1 MEGCTVKLENKLL
14 RDVMTRGVVTV
25 PIGSTVKQIAILL
38 SKHSLS
44 EAVVIGHDGSAA
56 GVISNMD
63 ILKVI
68 GKDNWENVPIESIM
82 TPYIETVKPTSTLA
96 EAARIMGDKHIHRLL
111 IFSEQGVGASNRP
124 IGIVSAS
131 DIVREVARK

>member
-1 MEGCTVKLENKLL
+1 LERYTVKLEKKLL

-25 PIGSTVKQIAILL
+25 PMGSTIKQIAILL

-44 EAVVIGHDGSAA
+44 EAVVIGHDGSAV

-63 ILKVI
+63 ILTVI
-68 GKDNWENVPIESIM
+68 GKENWENISAESIM
-82 TPYIETVKPTSTLA
+82 TPYIETAKPTSTLV